1 MKRYGAL
8 LLTVL
13 MVWSLAAPVMAAGN
27 PFPDVPVNHW
37 AYDSI
42 SKLAA
47 AGLVIGY
54 PDGTFGGQRT
64 LTRYEMAMVF
74 ARILD
79 RLEIW
84 IENKFAAAGDE
95 LEADIYKKVT
105 DDLMAEVDSLRNA
118 ISEIPEQT
126 VVERIVEKPVRQVV
140 ETTVVEKPFELTDE
154 SKAVLA
160 DFIAQELVDE
170 VAWMAEHENRIA
182 ALESSAATAG
192 DLARTQ
198 AAIAALEGDVDAV
211 QSYIESEVEAI
222 GAELAALST
231 EFKSELEVVGIRV
244 KNLENIFAKL
254 DERVVAL
261 EKATAENSRKI
272 AENADKIAANSAK
285 IADNSKQIAANT
297 EKINVLTADVD
308 ELKKE
313 ADKAYYQNLGQ
324 DADIAGLDSR
334 VQNLELASTEVSA
347 INAEVAAL
355 RDKLNSLRFG
365 GSLEVEYA
373 DDEDEGDTLTYTLN
387 LEAAKP
393 TDVAT
398 LKATAAVSAES
409 LGEDNEPTLDLTVAA
424 EDIKWIGMDW
434 YLELA
439 NEGIN
444 SGDSSTASFNFGVAK
459 DFTMMSLPTTFAID
473 QSIVLNEDDSNTT
486 DFTLTFNKFLLD
498 NLSASV
504 GYSRKEAESNEW
516 STGFELGIG
525 ASTLSLDWAQDDEE
539 RTTDLSL
546 VVPVIKDVVDW
557 TIGGGVT
564 VDRAD
569 DSDTFN
575 WNTGVEVKF

>member
-182 ALESSAATAG
+182 ALESSAATK
-192 DLARTQ
+192 DSARTQ
-198 AAIAALEGDVDAV
+198 AAIAALQGDVDAV
-211 QSYIESEVEAI
+211 RSYIESEVEAI
-222 GAELAALST
+222 GAELAALSS

-244 KNLENIFAKL
+244 QNLENIFAKL

-285 IADNSKQIAANT
+285 IADNNKQIAANT